1 LLTIYKSKIL
11 KIYIYIMTT
20 PFWSN
25 DPSII
30 FNKDSMLQV
39 WPTANLTFEGK
50 LNAISRTVIV
60 LSFLGFLFTRK
71 AHFLI
76 IGAITLAIIVSL
88 YKFRKEKIVKDLTQ
102 NIEGF
107 QVGGSN
113 QPREFIASSLKTT
126 NPVTLE
132 TLLRSDFHP
141 TTKKNPFG
149 NVLLTD
155 IMDQPDRQAAA
166 PSFNPDVYDDI
177 NSAVKKQTQM
187 LNPSIINTNKQLYGD
202 LYDSYTLD
210 NSMMRFYSTAN
221 TRVTSDQGS
230 FSQYLYGNMYSG
242 KESTP
247 EGAMMRVK
255 DNVRYIN
262 L

>member
-1 LLTIYKSKIL
+1 
-11 KIYIYIMTT
+11 MTT
-20 PFWSN
+20 PFWFN
-25 DPSII
+25 DPTII
-30 FNKDSMLQV
+30 FNKDSMLQM

-50 LNAISRTVIV
+50 LNAISRTVII

-76 IGAITLAIIVSL
+76 ICAITLAIIISL

-102 NIEGF
+102 QTSSVEGF

-113 QPREFIASSLKTT
+113 HPRDFIASSLNTT

-155 IMDQPDRQAAA
+155 IMDQPDRKAAA

-177 NSAVKKQTQM
+177 NAATKKQTQM
-187 LNPSIINTNKQLYGD
+187 LNPGIINTNKQLYGD
-202 LYDSYTLD
+202 LKDNYDLD

-221 TRVTSDQGS
+221 TRVTSDQGA
-230 FSQYLYGNMYSG
+230 FSEYLYGSMYSG

-255 DNVRYIN
+255 DNYRYI
-262 L
+262 LI

>member
-1 LLTIYKSKIL
+1 
-11 KIYIYIMTT
+11 MTT
-20 PFWSN
+20 PFWFN
-25 DPSII
+25 DPTII
-30 FNKDSMLQV
+30 FNKDSMFQL
-39 WPTANLTFEGK
+39 WPTSGLTFEAK
-50 LNAISRTVIV
+50 LNAISRIVIV
-60 LSFLGFLFTRK
+60 LSVLGFLFTRK
-71 AHFLI
+71 TNFLI
-76 IGAITLAIIVSL
+76 IGTITLAIIVSL
-88 YKFRKEKIVKDLTQ
+88 YKFRKNNIVKNLVKEK
-102 NIEGF
+102 EGF
-107 QVGGSN
+107 QVQGSEGSSGFN
-113 QPREFIASSLKTT
+113 PLGSISSSLMTT

-132 TLLRSDFHP
+132 TVLRSEFHP

-155 IMDQPDRQAAA
+155 IMDQPNRKAAA

-177 NSAVKKQTQM
+177 TSAAKKQTQM
-187 LNPSIINTNKQLYGD
+187 LNPGIINTNKQLYGD

-210 NSMMRFYSTAN
+210 KSMMRFYSTAN
-221 TRVTSDQGS
+221 TKICNDQGA
-230 FSQYLYGNMYSG
+230 FSEYLFGNMYSA

>member
-1 LLTIYKSKIL
+1 
-11 KIYIYIMTT
+11 MTT

-25 DPSII
+25 DPTII
-30 FNKDSMLQV
+30 FNKDSILQL
-39 WPTANLTFEGK
+39 WPTSNLTFEAK
-50 LNAISRTVIV
+50 LNAISRIVIL
-60 LSFLGFLFTRK
+60 LSLLGFLFTRK
-71 AHFLI
+71 THFLI
-76 IGAITLAIIVSL
+76 IGAVTLAIIVSL
-88 YKFRKEKIVKDLTQ
+88 YKFRKQKIVKALTQ
-102 NIEGF
+102 QDMEGF
-107 QVGGSN
+107 QVNNPKLPMGS
-113 QPREFIASSLKTT
+113 IASSQMTT

-155 IMDQPDRQAAA
+155 IMDQPNRKAAA

-177 NSAVKKQTQM
+177 NAATKKQTQM
-187 LNPSIINTNKQLYGD
+187 LNPGIINTNKQLYGD
-202 LYDSYTLD
+202 LKDNYDLD
-210 NSMMRFYSTAN
+210 NSMMRFYSCAN
-221 TRVTSDQGS
+221 TRVTSDQGAYAD
-230 FSQYLYGNMYSG
+230 YLYGGMYSA

>member
-1 LLTIYKSKIL
+1 
-11 KIYIYIMTT
+11 MTT

-25 DPSII
+25 DPTII
-30 FNKDSMLQV
+30 FNKDSILQI
-39 WPTANLTFEGK
+39 WPTSNLTFEAK
-50 LNAISRTVIV
+50 LNAISRIVIL
-60 LSFLGFLFTRK
+60 LSLLGFLFTRK
-71 AHFLI
+71 THFLI

-88 YKFRKEKIVKDLTQ
+88 YKFRKEKIVRSLTQ
-102 NIEGF
+102 DVEGF
-107 QVGGSN
+107 QVNNPKLPMGS
-113 QPREFIASSLKTT
+113 IAKTT

-155 IMDQPDRQAAA
+155 IMDQPDRKAAA

-177 NSAVKKQTQM
+177 NSSVKKQTQM
-187 LNPSIINTNKQLYGD
+187 LNPGIINTNKQLYGD
-202 LYDSYTLD
+202 LKNNYDLD

-221 TRVTSDQGS
+221 TRVTNDQGS
-230 FSQYLYGNMYSG
+230 FSQYLYGNMYSA

-247 EGAMMRVK
+247 EGAMMRQK
-255 DNVRYIN
+255 DAYRYI
-262 L
+262 LI

>member
-1 LLTIYKSKIL
+1 
-11 KIYIYIMTT
+11 MTT

-25 DPSII
+25 DPTIL
-30 FNKDSMLQV
+30 FNKDNVLQL
-39 WPTANLTFEGK
+39 WPTANLTFEAK
-50 LNAISRTVIV
+50 LNAISRIVIV
-60 LSFLGFLFTRK
+60 LSILGFLFTRK
-71 AHFLI
+71 THFLI
-76 IGAITLAIIVSL
+76 IGLITLAIVVSL
-88 YKFRKEKIVKDLTQ
+88 YKFRKNKIVKSLTQ
-102 NIEGF
+102 QEGF
-107 QVGGSN
+107 QVNNPNGLIGS
-113 QPREFIASSLKTT
+113 IASSATTT

-155 IMDQPDRQAAA
+155 IMDTPDRKAAA

-177 NSAVKKQTQM
+177 NASVKKQTQM
-187 LNPSIINTNKQLYGD
+187 LNPGIKNTNKQLYGD
-202 LYDSYTLD
+202 LKDNYDLD

-221 TRVTSDQGS
+221 TRVTSDQNS
-230 FSQYLYGNMYSG
+230 FANYLYGSMYSA

-255 DNVRYIN
+255 DNYRYI
-262 L
+262 LI